1 MVKCMI
7 DKINKVEIHSA
18 QNVQEVKGKTEKN
31 VEKSKVKGEAKNAT
45 DSIILEE
52 GKKVAEYI
60 EMAKNYP
67 EIRIDLVNKIKQAI
81 ENGTF
86 KVDVEKIAKKIL
98 EG

>member
-1 MVKCMI
+1 MI
-7 DKINKVEIHSA
+7 DKINKAGIQGA

-31 VEKSKVKGEAKNAT
+31 VEKSKVKDEAKNAT

-67 EIRIDLVNKIKQAI
+67 EIRINIVNQIKQAI

-86 KVDVEKIAKKIL
+86 KVDAQKIAKKIL

>member
-1 MVKCMI
+1 MI
-7 DKINKVEIHSA
+7 DKINKAGIQGA

-31 VEKSKVKGEAKNAT
+31 VEKSKVKGEAKNVT
-45 DSIILEE
+45 DSITLEE

>member
-1 MVKCMI
+1 MI
-7 DKINKVEIHSA
+7 DKINKVGIHSA

-31 VEKSKVKGEAKNAT
+31 VEKSKVKGEAKNVA

-67 EIRIDLVNKIKQAI
+67 EIRVELVNQIKQAI

>member
-1 MVKCMI
+1 MI
-7 DKINKVEIHSA
+7 DKINKAGLQGA

-31 VEKSKVKGEAKNAT
+31 VEKSKVKGEVKNVA

-60 EMAKNYP
+60 EMAKSYP
-67 EIRIDLVNKIKQAI
+67 EIRVEFVNQIKQAI

>member
-1 MVKCMI
+1 MI
-7 DKINKVEIHSA
+7 DKINKAGIQGA

-31 VEKSKVKGEAKNAT
+31 VEKSKVKGEAKNVT
-45 DSIILEE
+45 DSITLEE

-67 EIRIDLVNKIKQAI
+67 EIRIDLVHKIKQAI

>member
-1 MVKCMI
+1 MI
-7 DKINKVEIHSA
+7 DKINRLNQQQL
-18 QNVQEVKGKTEKN
+18 QNISNVKGKEEKP
-31 VEKSKVKGEAKNAT
+31 VEKSKMKGGAEE
-45 DSIILEE
+45 SLVVEE

-67 EIRIDLVNKIKQAI
+67 EIRTDLVEQIKSAI

-86 KVDVEKIAKKIL
+86 KVDAGRIAKKIL